1 MLKWLNIN
9 NKAAKEVYGKL
20 PRSSRADG
28 HTGQSDGGGV
38 VGDTES
44 ELPVWKRPKSA
55 KLRRAV
61 EPGTGGDRGM
71 ENQNN
76 VDS

>member
-1 MLKWLNIN
+1 M
-9 NKAAKEVYGKL
+9 
-20 PRSSRADG
+20 
-28 HTGQSDGGGV
+28 
-38 VGDTES
+38 GDTES

>member
-9 NKAAKEVYGKL
+9 NKAAKEVHGKT
-20 PRSSRADG
+20 PPSSRADG
-28 HTGQSDGGGV
+28 NTGQSDGVGAGV

-44 ELPVWKRPKSA
+44 ELPVWKRPKST

-61 EPGTGGDRGM
+61 EPGGDRGM

-76 VDS
+76 VDN